1 MKFNKNIVTT
11 TVMATAIFAAPAFAG
26 PSAQFAATWNSTS
39 PNIVSMA
46 VIDDVTADAWDLNTN
61 DGYQLTTIKVPQGK
75 ELLVGVSSEIGL
87 TTDTSIKGKNG
98 GSAKAIADGSAW
110 VMVTATSVNGGDPI
124 EAVPGPI
131 MLSSRIQ
138 VLEAK
143 LGGVI
148 EECTDTT
155 GGTDVNGLNPGDD
168 GYIDTPDGTIDV
180 KLECIVSD
188 EEIGLMQNTLA
199 SHHFNFLLPNMN
211 AGEYIIKAH
220 FFTRAY
226 AEVDI
231 DEVSVTNGGSV
242 SGSSYAQAF
251 VGKSMVT
258 VQQVRA
264 VEGSLADVDIIE

>member
-1 MKFNKNIVTT
+1 MKLKNLFLT
-11 TVMATAIFAAPAFAG
+11 TAIASAIVSAPVFAG
-26 PSAQFAATWNSTS
+26 PSAKFAATWNTDS

-46 VIDDVTADAWDLNTN
+46 VITDATADAWQLDEN

-75 ELLVGVSSEIGL
+75 ELLVGISAEIGI
-87 TTDTSIKGKNG
+87 TTDTSLKGKNG

-110 VMVTATSVNGGDPI
+110 VIVTATPLWGGHPV
-124 EAVPGPI
+124 EAAPGAV

-138 VLEAK
+138 ALEAT

-148 EECTDTT
+148 DECTDFT
-155 GGTDVNGLNPGDD
+155 GDTDINGLNPGDS
-168 GYIDTPDGTIDV
+168 GYIDTPDGTINV
-180 KLECIVSD
+180 VLECMVSD
-188 EEIGLMQNTLA
+188 EEIGLMQDTLA
-199 SHHFNFLLPNMN
+199 SHHFNFILPDMD
-211 AGEYIIKAH
+211 AGEYTIKAH

-231 DEVSVTNGGSV
+231 NEVSVTDGGTV
-242 SGSSYAQAF
+242 SGSSYAEAF

-264 VEGSLADVDIIE
+264 VKGSLADVDIVE